1 MIKHIFYLTQYEI
14 EFILKN
20 AKITFQRI
28 KKTEGI
34 LLLLLYYGN
43 DKISAKQAENL
54 FKECKN

>member
-1 MIKHIFYLTQYEI
+1 MIKPIFYEI
-14 EFILKN
+14 EFILKH

-54 FKECKN
+54 FKE